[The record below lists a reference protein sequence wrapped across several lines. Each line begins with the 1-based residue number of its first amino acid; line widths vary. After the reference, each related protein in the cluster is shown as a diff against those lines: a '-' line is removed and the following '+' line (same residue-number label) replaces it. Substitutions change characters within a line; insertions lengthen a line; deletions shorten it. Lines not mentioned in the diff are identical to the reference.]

1 MATETKTA
9 TVIVQ
14 GLPLYLKDLA
24 LAALKAKFPQFG
36 EGEKVRPAEY
46 VTSEYGEYCGI
57 SNLGNVP
64 KATIKLM
71 EVLVA
76 GIQWAI
82 ENAPPTT
89 TTLPVPETA

>member
-1 MATETKTA
+1 MATETKTP
-9 TVIVQ
+9 TVVVQ
-14 GLPLYLKDLA
+14 GLPVYLKDLA
-24 LAALKAKFPQFG
+24 LAALQAKYPSFG

-46 VTSEYGEYCGI
+46 VTTEYGDHCGI

-64 KATIKLM
+64 RATIKLM
-71 EVLVA
+71 QELIK
-76 GIQWAI
+76 GIEWAI